1 MYQTWTAVYHSDVLN
16 DLQAMAKIDAAKVL
30 KIIESSLIPD
40 PCSIYIPLGTTLPG
54 CRLFKSDDFHI
65 LYQLAA
71 DCAQVYVLA
80 IRQETGL
87 SGCGGQK
94 QRTHREV
101 GQ

>member
-1 MYQTWTAVYHSDVLN
+1 MPQAWTAVYHSDVFN

-40 PCSIYIPLGTTLPG
+40 PSSVGVPAEPALPG
-54 CRLFKSDDFHI
+54 CRLFKTDDFHI
-65 LYQLAA
+65 LYQLVAHR
-71 DCAQVYVLA
+71 AQVYVLA

-94 QRTHREV
+94 AKTHHEV